1 MVDPVRVQQMQ
12 EMEQVEQCVK
22 LLIRSRNELY
32 IHMRYLDV
40 ALSSLGMEADWK
52 RKNIATDGFIL
63 YYGPDAMLRLY
74 DQGRGR

>member
-40 ALSSLGMEADWK
+40 ALSSQGWDQLTWYREAVPGK
-52 RKNIATDGFIL
+52 EQK
-63 YYGPDAMLRLY
+63 P
-74 DQGRGR
+74 